1 MAGLATKKIGAEP
14 GLVPRWGVAPPLVN
28 GVAAMLEMMD
38 RCIFLDVMV
47 LEEDTFDPDIV
58 EAKNYSKTI

>member
-1 MAGLATKKIGAEP
+1 
-14 GLVPRWGVAPPLVN
+14 
-28 GVAAMLEMMD
+28 MLEMMD